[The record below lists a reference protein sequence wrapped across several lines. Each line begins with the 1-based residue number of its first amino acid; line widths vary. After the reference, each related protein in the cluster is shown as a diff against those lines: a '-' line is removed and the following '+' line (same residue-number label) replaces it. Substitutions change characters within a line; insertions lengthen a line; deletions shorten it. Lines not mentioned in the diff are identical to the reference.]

1 MSSWTSHYCSHV
13 PPPGPLEICRKPPPL
28 PTLVHS
34 LIQFPFHRCAS
45 AASGLLVLLAPPAAN
60 HTSVSPANPRSPLR
74 RNGSC
79 SSVSQR
85 GSGPGYSRR
94 DSRPRVHGG
103 GERPGRRRRRGRQAR
118 RRWRRGPGWRF
129 IPSYSLMAPRRRQ
142 EGDPLPDYGEFL
154 PSTYC

>member
-1 MSSWTSHYCSHV
+1 MWHV
-13 PPPGPLEICRKPPPL
+13 YVDSDVAVSIPAQLQICEKTPRKLTRLISPFRAPSYRLPSRTRVRESAHASFPSARPRGDGGGP
-28 PTLVHS
+28 T
-34 LIQFPFHRCAS
+34 
-45 AASGLLVLLAPPAAN
+45 
-60 HTSVSPANPRSPLR
+60 R
-74 RNGSC
+74 RRRQGGP
-79 SSVSQR
+79 VRRQR
-85 GSGPGYSRR
+85 RSGPGYSRR

>member
-1 MSSWTSHYCSHV
+1 MSTWTRMWQCPSQLSCKYAKKTPRKLTRLISPFRAPSYRLPSRTRVRESAHASFPSV
-13 PPPGPLEICRKPPPL
+13 RRRRRGGP
-28 PTLVHS
+28 V
-34 LIQFPFHRCAS
+34 
-45 AASGLLVLLAPPAAN
+45 
-60 HTSVSPANPRSPLR
+60 R
-74 RNGSC
+74 R
-79 SSVSQR
+79 QR
-85 GSGPGYSRR
+85 RSGPGYSRR

-103 GERPGRRRRRGRQAR
+103 GERPGRRRRRGRPAR